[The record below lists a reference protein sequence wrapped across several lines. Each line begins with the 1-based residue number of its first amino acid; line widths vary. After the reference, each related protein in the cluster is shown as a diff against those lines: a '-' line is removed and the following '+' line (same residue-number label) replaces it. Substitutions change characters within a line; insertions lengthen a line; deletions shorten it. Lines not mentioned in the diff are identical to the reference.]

1 MTARDTFDLTVT
13 RMIRAPRQ
21 NVFDAFVKPELIRKW
36 FGPRGFTVTRADID
50 ARVGGRYR
58 MTMQPR
64 SGEPY
69 TVVGEYREIASPERL
84 SFTWNWE
91 DKKMGTL
98 PETLVTVTLTER
110 RAEHGVE
117 TEVKLLH
124 SGFPATEAR
133 EAHAQGW
140 NSSLNSLVD
149 ATDARGS
156 AATLTLIGIP
166 QSSYVR
172 SVRMA
177 MAEKGLAYTYD
188 PAAPRS
194 ENVKAINPFGRVPV
208 LRDGDFELFETSA
221 IIRYLDESFDGPSLI
236 AGTIEKRAKMEQW
249 TSLYNSHCYDA
260 MVRRYLLQYIVPKG
274 ADGKPDRTTI
284 EGALPDI
291 EKQLGV
297 FDRAYNGRNVLVG
310 DAVTLPDLLLA
321 PVIFYLGMFAESKA
335 LLAKVPNVM
344 RAHAWIAARE
354 SFKTTMP
361 PVR

>member
-21 NVFDAFVKPELIRKW
+21 KVFEAFVEPDLLRKW
-36 FGPRGFTVTRADID
+36 FGARGVTITRADID

-64 SGEPY
+64 TGEPY

-84 SFTWNWE
+84 SFTWKWE
-91 DKKMGTL
+91 GEPMGAL

-124 SGFPATEAR
+124 SGFPAMEAR
-133 EAHAQGW
+133 EAHARGW
-140 NSSLNSLVD
+140 GSTLNNLID
-149 ATDARGS
+149 LTDARGS
-156 AATLTLIGIP
+156 AATLTLIGTP
-166 QSSYVR
+166 RSSYVR

-177 MAEKGLAYTYD
+177 MAEKGLAYAYD
-188 PAAPRS
+188 PAAPHS
-194 ENVKAINPFGRVPV
+194 ENATAINPFGRVPSF
-208 LRDGDFELFETSA
+208 RDGDVALFETSA
-221 IIRYLDESFDGPSLI
+221 IIRYLDECFDGPSLL
-236 AGTIEKRAKMEQW
+236 AGTIEKRAMMEQW
-249 TSLYNSHCYDA
+249 TSLYNAHCYDA

-274 ADGKPDRTTI
+274 ADGKPDRKTI

-310 DAVTLPDLLLA
+310 DTVTLPDLLLA
-321 PVIFYLGMFAESKA
+321 PVIFYLGMFPESKA

-361 PVR
+361 PLG

>member
-21 NVFDAFVKPELIRKW
+21 KVFDAFVKPELVRKW
-36 FGPRGFTVTRADID
+36 FGPRGFTITRADID

-69 TVVGEYREIASPERL
+69 TVVGEYRELASPERL
-84 SFTWNWE
+84 SFTWKWE
-91 DKKMGTL
+91 GETMGAL

-124 SGFPATEAR
+124 SGFPAMEAR
-133 EAHAQGW
+133 ESHSQGW
-140 NSSLNSLVD
+140 SSSLNGLVD

-156 AATLTLIGIP
+156 AATLTLIGG
-166 QSSYVR
+166 QRSSYVR
-172 SVRMA
+172 SARMA
-177 MAEKGLAYTYD
+177 MVEKGLAYTYD
-188 PAAPRS
+188 PSTPHS
-194 ENVKAINPFGRVPV
+194 ENVTAICPFGRVPV
-208 LRDGDFELFETSA
+208 FRDGDFELFETSA
-221 IIRYLDESFDGPSLI
+221 IIRYLDECFDGPSLI
-236 AGTIEKRAKMEQW
+236 AGSIDKRAKMEQW
-249 TSLYNSHCYDA
+249 TSLYNAHCYDA
-260 MVRRYLLQYIVPKG
+260 MVRRYLLQYVFPRG
-274 ADGKPDRTTI
+274 ADGKPDRKTI

-291 EKQLGV
+291 EKQLAV
-297 FDRAYNGRNVLVG
+297 FDRGYNGRNVLVG
-310 DAVTLPDLLLA
+310 DTITLPDLLLA

-335 LLAKVPNVM
+335 LLEKVPNVT

-361 PVR
+361 PLG